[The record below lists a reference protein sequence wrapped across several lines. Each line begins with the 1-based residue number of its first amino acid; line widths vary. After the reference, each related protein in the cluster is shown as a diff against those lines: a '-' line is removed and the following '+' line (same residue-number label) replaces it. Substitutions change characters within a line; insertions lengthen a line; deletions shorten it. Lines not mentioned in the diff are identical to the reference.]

1 MIEMLPY
8 RTSDMPLKVMCPNC
22 GNVKAYNGEVEF
34 MRVTIKEED
43 LICPSCGRMM
53 GRYDEQGNLSFS
65 WFV

>member
-1 MIEMLPY
+1 
-8 RTSDMPLKVMCPNC
+8 MPLKVMCPNC